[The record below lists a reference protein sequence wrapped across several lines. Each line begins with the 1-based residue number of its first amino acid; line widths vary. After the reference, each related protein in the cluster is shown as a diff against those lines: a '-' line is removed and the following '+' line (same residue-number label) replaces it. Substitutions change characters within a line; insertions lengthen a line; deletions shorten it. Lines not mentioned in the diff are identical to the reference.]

1 MRGVGYARVGYALGG
16 STVNEIVF
24 LEHLAYDP
32 HGQI

>member
-1 MRGVGYARVGYALGG
+1 MRGVGYARVGYARVH
-16 STVNEIVF
+16 TVNEIVF